1 MAGNGIIMAKKNK
14 ESGGAQLTR
23 LPQPGQLANV
33 KEIIIIDGHRIIH
46 CGDFQ
51 EFCHSDDKYLTA
63 LKLTE
68 RKIQEKVFYN
78 DKLFCF
84 LDRNDMHDDDE
95 APIAHLVLGGNRDA

>member
-1 MAGNGIIMAKKNK
+1 MAKKNK
-14 ESGGAQLTR
+14 ESGGAQLPR
-23 LPQPGQLANV
+23 LTMPGKLANV
-33 KEIIIIDGHRIIH
+33 KEIIILDGHRVVH

-63 LKLTE
+63 LRLSE

-84 LDRNDMHDDDE
+84 LDRNEMNDDDDT
-95 APIAHLVLGGNRDA
+95 PIAQYILGGNRDA